1 MPRLTD
7 GALTYNQ
14 MVMNKLN
21 LVFSALADETRRGML
36 TQLADGEANV
46 SALAA
51 RYEMSQPAISKH
63 LKVLERAGLITKTRR
78 GRERFVRV
86 NTKPLRKARNWI
98 SHYAKFWEQQFDAVE
113 TYLSDAASSEGGRS
127 E

>member
-1 MPRLTD
+1 MS
-7 GALTYNQ
+7 G
-14 MVMNKLN
+14 LN

-86 NTKPLRKARNWI
+86 NTKPLREARNWI
-98 SHYAKFWEQQFDAVE
+98 SHYAQFWEQQFDAVE
-113 TYLSDAASSEGGRS
+113 TYLNDAASREGGRS